1 MDLAQIAKQV
11 DWLDG
16 ERRKDKQEITAL
28 YERLAV
34 LVNENSALTKRLQQL
49 ETQLSGTGA
58 QIQRLTKVDEVLEQ
72 YRREMARQ
80 VEEMDKRR
88 QEAQREDERLR
99 KIEREGLNKSLGE
112 VRKGLESIGKIER
125 DLDARRE
132 EEGRISRLVSELQ
145 KKVTDFNKLVDERN
159 RSVTLV
165 EEGRRT
171 DAKRIT
177 DIQAD
182 LSEMRRRQDEG
193 RGKIDVVEDIARRA
207 EARIAEVINAEN
219 ERRATQVQWTEAQ
232 SIRQA
237 EQERAFVELKA
248 KVEASLEGME
258 DYARKVNQYAETNR
272 EFNRASTDL
281 KQAADLLE
289 RRINEVSEIQR
300 LAEDRLRQDWN
311 AFLADDQK
319 RWTTHMLLRDE
330 QWREHDRAY
339 EKQMARVETLEEQA
353 AEVQDVIQHMRE
365 LDANRLQTLLNVIR
379 EMVAEYDQQFVKVK

>member
-1 MDLAQIAKQV
+1 MDLAQLAKQV

-49 ETQLSGTGA
+49 ETQLTGTGA

-99 KIEREGLNKSLGE
+99 KLEREGVNKSLGE

-177 DIQAD
+177 DVQAD

-339 EKQMARVETLEEQA
+339 EKQITRVETLEEQA

>member
-1 MDLAQIAKQV
+1 MDLMQLAKQV
-11 DWLDG
+11 EWLDS

-28 YERLAV
+28 YERIGV

-49 ETQLSGTGA
+49 ETQLTGANA

-80 VEEMDKRR
+80 VEELEKRR
-88 QEAQREDERLR
+88 QEAQREEERLR
-99 KIEREGLNKSLGE
+99 KVEREGLNKSLGE

-125 DLDARRE
+125 DLEARRE

-145 KKVTDFNKLVDERN
+145 KKVMDFNKLVDERN
-159 RSVTLV
+159 RAVTLV

-182 LSEMRRRQDEG
+182 NSELRRRLEES
-193 RGKIDVVEDIARRA
+193 RGKVDVVEDIARRA
-207 EARIAEVINAEN
+207 EARIAEVMNAES

-237 EQERAFVELKA
+237 EQERAFVELRA

-258 DYARKVNQYAETNR
+258 DYARKINQYAETNR
-272 EFNRASTDL
+272 EFNRASADL
-281 KQAADLLE
+281 RQAADLLE

-300 LAEDRLRQDWN
+300 LAEDRLRQDWS

-330 QWREHDRAY
+330 QWREHDRAN
-339 EKQMARVETLEEQA
+339 EKYVARMETLEEQV
-353 AEVQDVIQHMRE
+353 AEMQEAIQHMRE
-365 LDANRLQTLLNVIR
+365 VDANRLQALLNVLR
-379 EMVAEYDQQFVKVK
+379 EMVAEYDQPFVKVK

>member
-1 MDLAQIAKQV
+1 MDLAQLAKQV

-49 ETQLSGTGA
+49 ETQLTGTGA

-80 VEEMDKRR
+80 VEEMEKRR

-99 KIEREGLNKSLGE
+99 KIERDGLNKSLGE
-112 VRKGLESIGKIER
+112 VRKGLESVTKIER

-159 RSVTLV
+159 RSITLV

-177 DIQAD
+177 DVQAD

-207 EARIAEVINAEN
+207 EARIAEVINAES

-272 EFNRASTDL
+272 EFNRASADL
-281 KQAADLLE
+281 KQAADVLE

-339 EKQMARVETLEEQA
+339 EKQITRVETLEEQA

>member
-1 MDLAQIAKQV
+1 MDLMQLAKQV
-11 DWLDG
+11 EWLDG

-28 YERLAV
+28 YERLGV
-34 LVNENSALTKRLQQL
+34 LVNENSAITKRLQQL
-49 ETQLSGTGA
+49 ETQLTGA
-58 QIQRLTKVDEVLEQ
+58 SSQIQRLTKVDEVLEQ

-80 VEEMDKRR
+80 VEELEKRR
-88 QEAQREDERLR
+88 QEAQREEERLR
-99 KIEREGLNKSLGE
+99 KVEREGLNKSLGE
-112 VRKGLESIGKIER
+112 VRKGLEGVGKIER
-125 DLDARRE
+125 DLEARRE

-145 KKVTDFNKLVDERN
+145 KKVADFNKLVDERN
-159 RSVTLV
+159 RVVTLV

-182 LSEMRRRQDEG
+182 NSELRRRLDES
-193 RGKIDVVEDIARRA
+193 RGKVDVVEDIARRA
-207 EARIAEVINAEN
+207 EARIAEVINAES

-237 EQERAFVELKA
+237 EQERAFVELRA

-258 DYARKVNQYAETNR
+258 DYARKINQYAETNR
-272 EFNRASTDL
+272 EFSRASADL
-281 KQAADLLE
+281 RQAADLLE

-330 QWREHDRAY
+330 QWREHDRAN
-339 EKQMARVETLEEQA
+339 EKSLTRVETLEEQA
-353 AEVQDVIQHMRE
+353 AEMQDAVQHMRE
-365 LDANRLQTLLNVIR
+365 VDANRLQSLLNVIR
-379 EMVAEYDQQFVKVK
+379 EMVAEYDQPFVKVK